1 MRDAKVRIPNN
12 VRNQIFAAARA
23 EVAKG
28 NYVTASIGE
37 KSAFIDYLTE
47 LPSVGGVLAKHIEE
61 TNLRSWIKD
70 NVLRALSREQ
80 FKQPTRQEHIDW
92 CNDKFGVE
100 DFVPF
105 ASCPHLKAF
114 KSESQPIFVVIG
126 ESSFKSWESA
136 LRVAL
141 LFVAGRNGL
150 MAKNVTTHI
159 VLSLSIGAKSVTDS
173 DRKLISTAL
182 SLSNVMVR
190 FV

>member
-12 VRNQIFAAARA
+12 VKNQIFAAARA
-23 EVAKG
+23 EVLKG

-47 LPSVGGVLAKHIEE
+47 LPTVGGVLSKHIEE

-70 NVLRALSREQ
+70 NILRALSREQ
-80 FKQPTRQEHIDW
+80 FKQPSRQEHIDW
-92 CNDKFGVE
+92 CNARFGID

-105 ASCPHLKAF
+105 ASCPHVKAF
-114 KSESQPIFVVIG
+114 KSESKPFFVVIG

-141 LFVAGRNGL
+141 LFVAGRSGL
-150 MAKNVTTHI
+150 MEKNVTTHI
-159 VLSLSIGAKSVTDS
+159 VLSLSIGAKPVTES
-173 DRKLISTAL
+173 DRKLITTAL
-182 SLSNVMVR
+182 SLSNVEVR